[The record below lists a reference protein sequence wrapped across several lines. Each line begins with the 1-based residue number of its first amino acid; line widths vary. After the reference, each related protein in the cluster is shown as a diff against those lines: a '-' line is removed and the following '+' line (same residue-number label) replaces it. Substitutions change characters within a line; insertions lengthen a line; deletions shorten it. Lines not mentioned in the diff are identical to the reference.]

1 MAVKA
6 AGFRG
11 KSNFGVPTTES
22 LVKTWEKYWHS
33 QYGPLRYFRL
43 LYRVIKKDCLSWQ
56 YN

>member
-22 LVKTWEKYWHS
+22 LVKTWEKDSAKILAQSVWS
-33 QYGPLRYFRL
+33 LTLFPSIDGM
-43 LYRVIKKDCLSWQ
+43 
-56 YN
+56 YNSTFLT